1 MAADWIKVEKTTPHK
16 PEIKRAA
23 RDCKMSNVE
32 IFYAWFRMWSWFD
45 EHVDER
51 GVYEATTLQECSE
64 YVGIPGIAESFAE
77 SGWLMEI
84 ESGVFIKDWTRHNG
98 QSAKIR
104 ALDLKRKKAK
114 R

>member
-1 MAADWIKVEKTTPHK
+1 MAADWIKVEKATPDK
-16 PEIKRAA
+16 PEIKTAA
-23 RDCKMSNVE
+23 KICKVSNGE
-32 IFYAWFRMWSWFD
+32 IFRAWFLLWSWFD
-45 EHVDER
+45 EHVGED
-51 GVYEATTLQECSE
+51 GLYQATTLKECSAR
-64 YVGIPGIAESFAE
+64 VGIPGIAESFAE
-77 SGWLMEI
+77 SGWLFET